1 LESSI
6 GVNGAI
12 YFVEKKEEE
21 REGRMRE
28 FQGG

>member
-6 GVNGAI
+6 GVNGTI
-12 YFVEKKEEE
+12 CFVEKKEEE
-21 REGRMRE
+21 RGGRKIE